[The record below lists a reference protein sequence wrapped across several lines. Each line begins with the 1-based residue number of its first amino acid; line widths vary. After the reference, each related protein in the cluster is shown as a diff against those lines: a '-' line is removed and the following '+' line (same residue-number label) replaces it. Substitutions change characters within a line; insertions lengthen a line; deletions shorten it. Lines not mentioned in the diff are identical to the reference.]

1 MHRCQ
6 KFRALWAASSM
17 NRSESVQFG
26 NFIMIPSFTEF
37 IANVVSLNA
46 KSINVVSKCQVLM
59 GKNCQ
64 DYTSFAYP
72 L

>member
-1 MHRCQ
+1 
-6 KFRALWAASSM
+6 
-17 NRSESVQFG
+17 
-26 NFIMIPSFTEF
+26 MIPSFTEF